1 MTNYQTAIS
10 PQNWPFNWELLPSDA
25 CLVGGAVRDA
35 LINRQSDYL
44 DLDFVLPTKAVRTA
58 SKLARRYKAG
68 FVVLDAQRQIAR
80 VVFGNAT
87 VDFAQ
92 QDGDSLEADL
102 HRRDFTINAIAFN
115 PHTKEFIDPL
125 QGILDCRKGIIRMVS
140 PENLQ
145 NDPLRLL
152 RAYRQAA
159 QLGFQI
165 DPATQSVLR
174 KVAPLLSQIAA
185 ERVRTEL
192 GYLLKSP
199 QGVPWLKAAWED
211 NVLRPWLPDATAESF
226 EYMTAINPSAMVLA
240 ETWPKLGVELNLKV
254 TKHSLSLLNLAKLAN
269 LLSSIPAVAEQQL
282 LALKYSRV
290 QTRIVVRA
298 IQHLPQLLSY
308 TTAKDIP
315 LRDQYFFFL
324 NVGAV
329 FPVVALLA
337 VARGMAVDTI
347 APLIEHYLNPNDQV
361 AHPTPLVTGKDLIKS
376 LKLSPSSKIG
386 ELLTEIQIA
395 RIEGNIDSIKGA
407 LEFAAKLDS
416 INCGSQD
423 KNK

>member
-1 MTNYQTAIS
+1 M
-10 PQNWPFNWELLPSDA
+10 
-25 CLVGGAVRDA
+25 
-35 LINRQSDYL
+35 
-44 DLDFVLPTKAVRTA
+44 
-58 SKLARRYKAG
+58 
-68 FVVLDAQRQIAR
+68 
-80 VVFGNAT
+80 
-87 VDFAQ
+87 
-92 QDGDSLEADL
+92 
-102 HRRDFTINAIAFN
+102 
-115 PHTKEFIDPL
+115 
-125 QGILDCRKGIIRMVS
+125 
-140 PENLQ
+140 
-145 NDPLRLL
+145 
-152 RAYRQAA
+152 
-159 QLGFQI
+159 
-165 DPATQSVLR
+165 
-174 KVAPLLSQIAA
+174 
-185 ERVRTEL
+185 
-192 GYLLKSP
+192 
-199 QGVPWLKAAWED
+199 
-211 NVLRPWLPDATAESF
+211 
-226 EYMTAINPSAMVLA
+226 
-240 ETWPKLGVELNLKV
+240 
-254 TKHSLSLLNLAKLAN
+254 
-269 LLSSIPAVAEQQL
+269 
-282 LALKYSRV
+282 
-290 QTRIVVRA
+290 
-298 IQHLPQLLSY
+298 QHLPQLLSY